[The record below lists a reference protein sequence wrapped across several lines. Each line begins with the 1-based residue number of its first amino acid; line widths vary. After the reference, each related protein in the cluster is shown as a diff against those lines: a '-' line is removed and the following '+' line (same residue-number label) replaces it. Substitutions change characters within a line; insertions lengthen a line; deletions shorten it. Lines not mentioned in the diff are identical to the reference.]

1 MLSLLAR
8 LFKALNSE
16 AAPGQVAFGF
26 ALAMIP
32 GFTPLFSLINLVVLL
47 IACILRI
54 NFSAFLLG
62 IVVFSAI
69 GYFLDPLSADVGE
82 YLLTL
87 PSLTDTW
94 TQFYQNDWMRVSS
107 FNNTVAMGGLVISV
121 LLLVP
126 VTLISRILILQYRKR
141 VLNWVNRLKIVQALK
156 ATKFWS
162 IYTKFAEYS

>member
-16 AAPGQVAFGF
+16 AAPGQVALGF

-47 IACILRI
+47 LVCILRV
-54 NFSAFLLG
+54 NFSAFILG
-62 IVVFSAI
+62 VVVFSAI
-69 GYFLDPLSADVGE
+69 GYFLDPASAQLGE

-87 PSLTDTW
+87 PALTDTW
-94 TQFYQNDWMRVSS
+94 TQLYQNEWLRISS
-107 FNNTVAMGGLVISV
+107 FNNTVTMGGLVISI
-121 LLLVP
+121 LLLIP
-126 VTLISRILILQYRKR
+126 MTLISRILILQYRKR

-162 IYTKFAEYS
+162 LYTRFSEFS

>member
-16 AAPGQVAFGF
+16 AAPGQVALGF

-47 IACILRI
+47 LVCILRV
-54 NFSAFLLG
+54 NFSA
-62 IVVFSAI
+62 FSAI
-69 GYFLDPLSADVGE
+69 GYFLDPASAQLGE

-87 PSLTDTW
+87 PALTDTW
-94 TQFYQNDWMRVSS
+94 TQLYQNDWLRISS
-107 FNNTVAMGGLVISV
+107 FNNTVTMGGLVISI
-121 LLLVP
+121 LLLIP
-126 VTLISRILILQYRKR
+126 MTLISRILILQYRKR

-162 IYTKFAEYS
+162 LYIRFSEFS

>member
-1 MLSLLAR
+1 M
-8 LFKALNSE
+8 NSE

-47 IACILRI
+47 LACILRV
-54 NFSAFLLG
+54 NFSAFILG
-62 IVVFSAI
+62 VVVFSAI
-69 GYFLDPLSADVGE
+69 GYLLDPVSAELGE
-82 YLLTL
+82 YFLTL

-94 TQFYQNDWMRVSS
+94 TQLYQNDWMRISS

-121 LLLVP
+121 CLLVP
-126 VTLISRILILQYRKR
+126 VTLVSRILILQYRKR

-162 IYTKFAEYS
+162 IYSKFSEYS

>member
-32 GFTPLFSLINLVVLL
+32 GFTPLFSLINLAVLL
-47 IACILRI
+47 LACILRV
-54 NFSAFLLG
+54 NFSAFILG
-62 IVVFSAI
+62 VVVFSAI
-69 GYFLDPLSADVGE
+69 GYLLDPVSAELGE

-94 TQFYQNDWMRVSS
+94 TQLYQNDWMRISS

-121 LLLVP
+121 CLLVP
-126 VTLISRILILQYRKR
+126 VTLVSRILILQYRKR

-162 IYTKFAEYS
+162 IYSKFSEYS